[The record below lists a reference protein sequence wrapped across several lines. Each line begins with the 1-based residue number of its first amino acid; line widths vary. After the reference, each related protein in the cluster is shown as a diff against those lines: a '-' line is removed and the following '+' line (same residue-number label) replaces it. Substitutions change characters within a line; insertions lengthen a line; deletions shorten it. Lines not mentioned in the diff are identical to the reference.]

1 MSQVRNNADVMFP
14 CSDILRVKYR
24 QKPQL
29 SSSHP
34 MVRRL
39 QLVTEQIKLNELF
52 ARIQISFSSA
62 DIGACPLNC
71 CLCVGKT
78 LKPRCTIIF
87 LGQFSMCALKS
98 ITPSISREIVW
109 TMHVSIKKLYSNPVG
124 GIKH

>member
-1 MSQVRNNADVMFP
+1 MSRVRNNADVMFP

-39 QLVTEQIKLNELF
+39 QLVTEQIKLNGLF
-52 ARIQISFSSA
+52 LRIQISFSSA

-71 CLCVGKT
+71 CLMCWQNSPTPLYHYIFGTV
-78 LKPRCTIIF
+78 LYVCTEVNHS
-87 LGQFSMCALKS
+87 FSHS
-98 ITPSISREIVW
+98 IGREIAW
-109 TMHVSIKKLYSNPVG
+109 TMYR
-124 GIKH
+124 